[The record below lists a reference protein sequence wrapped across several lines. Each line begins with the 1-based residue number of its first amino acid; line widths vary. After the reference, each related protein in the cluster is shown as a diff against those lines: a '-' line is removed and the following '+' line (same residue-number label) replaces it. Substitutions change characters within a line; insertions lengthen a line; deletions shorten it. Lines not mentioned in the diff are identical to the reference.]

1 MSMEKEL
8 LNTFDKEL
16 LIKDLSSRL
25 PYNVIVDYS
34 YNAFD
39 LRKGNYVKHAKHGS
53 KCILTCS
60 LLDVFISPR
69 QNEAGE
75 YIKPYLFPLSS
86 MTDKDLVE
94 FFQIR
99 GLNLN
104 SDELKTFRR
113 GITVIASTL
122 PSYSRHID
130 WLNKNHFDYRGL
142 IEKGLA
148 IDATGLNIY

>member
-1 MSMEKEL
+1 MDTNG
-8 LNTFDKEL
+8 NTKKL

-25 PYNVIVDYS
+25 PYKVIVDYA

-39 LRKGNYVKHAKHGS
+39 VRKGNYIKRGS
-53 KCILTCS
+53 KCILNCH

-69 QNEAGE
+69 QNEKGE

-86 MTDKDLVE
+86 ITKEQEKEWLYT
-94 FFQIR
+94 
-99 GLNLN
+99 LS
-104 SDELKTFRR
+104 SDYH
-113 GITVIASTL
+113 ITYDT
-122 PSYSRHID
+122 ID
-130 WLNKNHFDYRGL
+130 WCNKNHFDYRGL